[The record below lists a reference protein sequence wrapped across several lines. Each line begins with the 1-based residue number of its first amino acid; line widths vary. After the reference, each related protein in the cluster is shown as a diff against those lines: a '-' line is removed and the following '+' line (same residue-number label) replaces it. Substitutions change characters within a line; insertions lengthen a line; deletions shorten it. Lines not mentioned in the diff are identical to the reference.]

1 MLQSSEVCLPDR
13 LFSLC
18 WRLSKCSEREL
29 IFREVEDRDLI
40 LRSRKGDVDAY
51 NILVSRWEKRVYN
64 YLLRQLR
71 NREDALDLTQ
81 DTFLKAYQGLSRL
94 KEPDRFTQW
103 LFRIA
108 RNEAVSL
115 FRRTNRFTDEEV
127 PEAAEGGAISVAGAR
142 AFPMEWSLTV
152 GRALDRLTPA
162 QRETVLLK
170 VYEGFKFHEIAEILS
185 CPVSTVKSRLYT
197 AFEALKASLAPVT
210 SD

>member
-1 MLQSSEVCLPDR
+1 M
-13 LFSLC
+13 
-18 WRLSKCSEREL
+18 

-51 NILVSRWEKRVYN
+51 NVLVSRWEKRVYN
-64 YLLRQLR
+64 YLLRQLH

-81 DTFLKAYQGLSRL
+81 DTFLKAYQGLPRL
-94 KEPDRFTQW
+94 KEPDRFAQW

-115 FRRTNRFTDEEV
+115 FRRTNRFLDEEV
-127 PEAAEGGAISVAGAR
+127 PEAVEGGVVSVGGSR
-142 AFPMEWSLTV
+142 AFPAEWSLMV
-152 GRALDRLTPA
+152 ERALGQLTPE

-197 AFEALKASLAPVT
+197 AFEALKETFAPVA
-210 SD
+210 SG